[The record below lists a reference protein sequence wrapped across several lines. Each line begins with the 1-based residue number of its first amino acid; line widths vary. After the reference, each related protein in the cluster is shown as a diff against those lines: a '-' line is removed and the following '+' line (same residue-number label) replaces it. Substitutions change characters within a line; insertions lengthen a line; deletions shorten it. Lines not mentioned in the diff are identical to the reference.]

1 MPETRASEI
10 RLLFVCTHNRCRS
23 ILCEAIA
30 RHRGGGRIAAW
41 SAGSQPADA
50 VHPDTLR
57 HLAARGIDTT
67 GLRSQSWDE
76 FADLDP
82 DAVITVCDSAAGE
95 ACPLWMGSA
104 VRVHWG
110 LPDPSR
116 VAGPDRDGAFDAVIA
131 RIERYM
137 DALLALDFDALDA
150 TARRAA
156 LQRVAAEAI

>member
-1 MPETRASEI
+1 
-10 RLLFVCTHNRCRS
+10 LFVCTHNRCRS
-23 ILCEAIA
+23 ILCEAVA
-30 RHRGGGRIAAW
+30 RHRSGGRIAAW

-76 FADLDP
+76 FGNLEP

-116 VAGPDRDGAFDAVIA
+116 VAGPGPERDAAFDAVIA
-131 RIERYM
+131 RIERYI
-137 DALLALDFDALDA
+137 DAVLSLDRGALDG
-150 TARRAA
+150 AA
-156 LQRVAAEAI
+156 LRAVLQQIAGEAD